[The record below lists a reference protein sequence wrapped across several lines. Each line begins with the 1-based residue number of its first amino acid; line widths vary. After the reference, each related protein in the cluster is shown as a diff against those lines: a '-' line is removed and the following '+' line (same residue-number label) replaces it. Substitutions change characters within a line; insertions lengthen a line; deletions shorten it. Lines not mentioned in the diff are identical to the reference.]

1 MSQAPDE
8 KELAQ
13 LDEDFKLLLADAKGR
28 AAHDGL
34 KLRDKEWKE
43 KDPESYKQDMADMC
57 KAMFGERWE
66 VEYKA
71 MLLEE
76 FPEVTEE

>member
-1 MSQAPDE
+1 MSHTPDD

-13 LDEDFKLLLADAKGR
+13 LDEDFKLLLGDSKGQT
-28 AAHDGL
+28 AYEGL
-34 KLRDKEWKE
+34 KLRDQEWKE

-57 KAMFGERWE
+57 KAMFGEKWE

-76 FPEVTEE
+76 FPEDREE